1 MNVVNKLLK
10 PSLSIDL
17 EMRIDEAYTYLS
29 DYGLDGATISDSDNE
44 IIGVI
49 TKNQILQAIGNGVA
63 PKCMVKDLMS
73 TDKEII
79 KFANEFQ
86 TIINDLKS
94 QLAFKEMNE
103 SLDSRKFSN
112 LLWSFTQLFQEQKSY
127 WEACIDSIY
136 NPLVS
141 IDNDGNVNYFNKA
154 FEKATGISAADALG
168 RNINDLFRTSGL
180 VDVLKNLQPQVTQRI
195 EEVGTAFISNRT
207 PIIKDGQLIGAV
219 AVLQEIADLEQIA
232 EELERTK
239 ELNRELDAII
249 ESSFDGLYITDG
261 YGNTLRINKGFER
274 ITGVGSEECVGR
286 NMAELVE
293 EGVFSDSGSLLALEK
308 RESVTINLT
317 PRSGKEI
324 LVTSTPIFNDNG
336 DIALIVTN
344 VRDITELNELERKLK
359 HMEGL
364 REKELDAI
372 FDSSYDGLYITDGE
386 ANTIRLNKAFERVL
400 GVKSEECIGR
410 NMEDLVREGIF
421 SRSGTLL
428 ALEKDDAITITLQA
442 KTGRTALVTSTPI
455 RDDHGNIIL
464 VVTNVR
470 DISELNELQEKL
482 EQFEGLTRAYQTEL
496 QELKLRTQCV
506 VHSSKMRDLV
516 TLAVRVA
523 SVDSTVLIQG
533 ESGVGK
539 ELVANTIQSNS
550 NRRDGPYIK
559 INCGAIPENLLESE
573 LFGYEPGAFSG
584 AGKQGKPGMFE
595 LANGGTLFLDEIGDL
610 PLSLQVKLLRVI
622 QERQISRV
630 GGTTTMDIDVRI
642 LTGTNYDLGEMVKK
656 KLFRKDLYYRLNV
669 IPIHVPP
676 LRERRDDIPVLSQHF
691 LEKFNQ
697 RHQLSKRL
705 SNDVLAYFITY
716 DWPGNVRELENLI
729 ERLVVTSLNDTITLR
744 ELSSWSELGP
754 VLPGIDD
761 SGVVP
766 LQHALENTER
776 RVLENAFSIYSST
789 YAVAKALGISQPT
802 VVRKAAKYGIKF
814 GMAQ

>member
-1 MNVVNKLLK
+1 MNVVSKIPHHSISLEANTSLSEACKLLMDRF
-10 PSLSIDL
+10 I
-17 EMRIDEAYTYLS
+17 
-29 DYGLDGATISDSDNE
+29 DGATVYNANNQV
-44 IIGVI
+44 IGVI
-49 TKNQILQAIGNGVA
+49 TKSQIMDSLSNGIA
-63 PKCMVKDLMS
+63 PECSIKDFMS

-79 KFANEFQ
+79 ELVDEYREMLTDFE
-86 TIINDLKS
+86 D
-94 QLAFKEMNE
+94 QLT
-103 SLDSRKFSN
+103 FSDN
-112 LLWSFTQLFQEQKSY
+112 LAIKRISNFLWSFTHIFRQKKSD
-127 WEACIDSIY
+127 WEACLDSIY
-136 NPLVS
+136 NPLIS
-141 IDNDGNVNYFNKA
+141 IDNEGNVNYFNKA
-154 FEKATGISAADALG
+154 IEKVSGISAAEARG
-168 RNINDLFRTSGL
+168 RNINDIFHSSKL
-180 VDVLKNLQPQVTQRI
+180 VDVLKSLETQAIQRI
-195 EEVGTAFISNRT
+195 QEGGTTFISNRT
-207 PIIKDGQLIGAV
+207 PIIKEGQLIGAV
-219 AVLQEIADLEQIA
+219 AVLQDIADLEKIA
-232 EELERTK
+232 EELVRTK

-261 YGNTLRINKGFER
+261 EGKTIRINKGFER
-274 ITGVGSEECVGR
+274 ITGVTSEECVGR
-286 NMAELVE
+286 NMRELVE
-293 EGVFSDSGSLLALEK
+293 EGVFSDSGSLLAIEK
-308 RESVTINLT
+308 RESVTITLT
-317 PRSGKEI
+317 PRTGKEV
-324 LVTSTPIFNDNG
+324 LVTSTPIFDENG
-336 DIALIVTN
+336 NIALIVTN

-359 HMEGL
+359 HVEGL

-372 FDSSYDGLYITDGE
+372 FESSFDGLYITDGE
-386 ANTIRLNKAFERVL
+386 ANTLRLNEAFERIL
-400 GVKSEECIGR
+400 GVKKEECIGR
-410 NMEDLVREGIF
+410 NMEDLVSDGIY

-428 ALEKDDAITITLQA
+428 ALEKQESVTITLQA
-442 KTGRTALVTSTPI
+442 KTGKTALVTSTPI
-455 RDDHGNIIL
+455 WDDHGNIIL

-470 DISELNELQEKL
+470 DVSELNDLQEKL

-506 VHSSKMRDLV
+506 VHSSKMRDLI
-516 TLAVRVA
+516 TLALRVA
-523 SVDSTVLIQG
+523 AVDSTVLIEG

-539 ELVANTIQSNS
+539 ELVANTIHNNS
-550 NRRDGPYIK
+550 TRKDGAYIK

-610 PLSLQVKLLRVI
+610 PLGLQVKLLRVI
-622 QERQISRV
+622 QEMQINRV
-630 GGTTTMDIDVRI
+630 GGTNPIDIDVRI
-642 LTGTNYDLGEMVKK
+642 LAGTNYDLGEMVKK

-697 RHQLSKRL
+697 RHQLNKKL
-705 SNDVLAYFITY
+705 SNDVLAYFMTY
-716 DWPGNVRELENLI
+716 EWPGNVRELENLI

-744 ELSSWSELGP
+744 DLSSWSELGP

-766 LQHALENTER
+766 LQHALESTER

-814 GMAQ
+814 NTVQ